1 MSLPRILVAGIGNI
15 FCGDDAFGVET
26 VRELQRRPLPTLVVV
41 RDFGVRGHDLAL
53 ALTEGYTAA
62 ILIDAAARGHA
73 PGTVFVLELGA
84 PEQAAAEAFDGGG
97 HSLNPM
103 AVLRLAAQFGSP
115 LPKLILVG
123 CEPAVLETEDG
134 AMELSPPVRA
144 AVPRAAAL
152 IESLVADLLQAAA
165 PAAPISASKN
175 RSAPETP
182 TQS

>member
-1 MSLPRILVAGIGNI
+1 MSPPRILVAGIGNI

-26 VRELQRRPLPTLVVV
+26 VRELQRRSLPEAVLV

-62 ILIDAAARGHA
+62 ILVDAAARGQP

-84 PEQAAAEAFDGGG
+84 PELQAAEAFDGGG
-97 HSLNPM
+97 HSLNPV
-103 AVLRLAAQFGSP
+103 AVLRLAAQFGAP

-134 AMELSPPVRA
+134 AIELSPPVQA

-152 IESLVADLLQAAA
+152 IESLVADLLQ
-165 PAAPISASKN
+165 PAGPATPI
-175 RSAPETP
+175 
-182 TQS
+182 